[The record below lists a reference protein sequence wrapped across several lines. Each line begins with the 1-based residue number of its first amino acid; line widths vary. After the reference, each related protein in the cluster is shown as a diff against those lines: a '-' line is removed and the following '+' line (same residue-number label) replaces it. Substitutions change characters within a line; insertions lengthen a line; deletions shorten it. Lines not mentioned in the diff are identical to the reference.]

1 MEVNQI
7 ARMIEWLDEER
18 RRDKARIAKLE
29 ERLVQQQETIDILTR
44 QHNSVEGDVVQL
56 RSQFIPVGRDA
67 ELVEQIRTEIN
78 QAVESVEGRRVSAE
92 REAERRAELS
102 RDNMLRPVREVSD
115 RLEKLERAH
124 EEIST
129 ARVERDRFAA
139 ALAALQQRVEDIT
152 KKFEEPERRLTF
164 LEEQRRQDARRL
176 SEVQAELPELQKN
189 IDGLK
194 PKIDLI
200 EALALRNEK
209 LILDVNNNER
219 ERKDFIQQFID
230 QQTLTIQ
237 QRDQRMEELARS
249 FGQYDESMRRNME
262 RFETWSEV
270 YRQMKKVI
278 EDFDRIGERL
288 ERRINEVAEMQR
300 LSEERF
306 RNEWASWSGDDQKR
320 WKQFTLTNDE
330 NWHLHDRDY
339 ELFRAK
345 FNEVVGQ
352 FAPITESLER
362 LWKLQRAQ
370 ADMFR
375 DRFQTLLNEHDQP
388 SDQQRARSTT
398 TVPSVTTTNGNGR
411 S

>member
-29 ERLVQQQETIDILTR
+29 ERLVQQQETIDSLTR
-44 QHNSVEGDVVQL
+44 RQNTAEGDTAQL
-56 RSQFIPVGRDA
+56 RTQFIPVGRDA
-67 ELVEQIRTEIN
+67 ELIEQMRTEIN

-92 REAERRAELS
+92 REAERRAEIA
-102 RDNMLRPVREVSD
+102 RDNMLRPVREVTD

-124 EEIST
+124 EEITT

-152 KKFEEPERRLTF
+152 KKFEEPDRRLTF

-189 IDGLK
+189 IDSLK

-219 ERKDFIQQFID
+219 ERKEYIQQFTD
-230 QQTLTIQ
+230 QQTLIIQ

-249 FGQYDESMRRNME
+249 FGQYDETMRRNME

-306 RNEWASWSGDDQKR
+306 RNEWASWSADDQKR

-330 NWHLHDRDY
+330 NWHLHDREY
-339 ELFRAK
+339 EQFRAK
-345 FNEVVGQ
+345 FTEVAAQ
-352 FAPITESLER
+352 FAPITESLDR

-375 DRFQTLLNEHDQP
+375 ERFQSLLNEHDQP
-388 SDQQRARSTT
+388 TDQQRARTTT
-398 TVPSVTTTNGNGR
+398 TVPSVSTTNGNGR
-411 S
+411 A